1 MTKNLANDKITV
13 LCNTVIFFLERDYIK
28 MKENVEYEKR
38 ALLIDA
44 AKKEFKEKGYNKAS
58 LRSICA
64 KAGVTTGALYFF
76 FENKAEL
83 FSAIVDEPI
92 KGLKK
97 LLMDHFRE
105 DKEYM
110 EHLDSMENMDMD
122 HSDLSDMLVEYIY
135 SNYDSFM
142 LLLTSAE
149 NTVYENCIDEFVKL
163 TETAMPIMLSGVKG
177 YTYDEYMSH
186 WMSHITV
193 DAFLNVIKHETE
205 MELAK
210 IKLRKIMN
218 YLIQGWVELV
228 FVPLKSK

>member
-1 MTKNLANDKITV
+1 
-13 LCNTVIFFLERDYIK
+13 

-38 ALLIDA
+38 ALLIEA

-83 FSAIVDEPI
+83 FSAIVDQPI

-97 LLMDHFRE
+97 LLMEHFQE
-105 DKEYM
+105 DREYM
-110 EHLDSMENMDMD
+110 QNLDSMENMEMD

-135 SNYDSFM
+135 SNYDSLM

-149 NTVYENCIDEFVKL
+149 NTVYENCIDELVTL
-163 TETAMPIMLSGVKG
+163 TENSMPIMLSGLKG

-193 DAFLNVIKHETE
+193 DAFLNVIKHETD
-205 MELAK
+205 MEQAK
-210 IKLRKIMN
+210 LKLRKIMN
-218 YLIQGWVELV
+218 YLIEGWVELV
-228 FVPLKSK
+228 LVSLNN